1 MGRSATLG
9 RSLLAAVLGAL
20 LGCGTILYPERR
32 GQQAGQLDAGIVVL
46 DALGL
51 LVFFVPGVV
60 AFAVDFAT
68 GAIYLP
74 RGRKQSELLNI
85 PPAPRKKRRSAA
97 LEIERHPLEERSLAG
112 VEAALRAYAGIDVDL
127 RAEAVRIEVAGP
139 GMRLDA
145 LLASLDAPSASP

>member
-1 MGRSATLG
+1 MWRSATPARG
-9 RSLLAAVLGAL
+9 LLAAVLGVL

-32 GQQAGQLDAGIVVL
+32 GQRAGQLDAGIVVL

-74 RGRKQSELLNI
+74 RGQKQSELLNV
-85 PPAPRKKRRSAA
+85 PPPKQEKRRSA
-97 LEIERHPLEERSLAG
+97 LGVERHPLEERSLAG
-112 VEAALRAYAGIDVDL
+112 VEAALRAHAGIEVDL
-127 RAEAVRIEVAGP
+127 RSEGVRIAVAGP
-139 GMRLDA
+139 GMPLDE
-145 LLASLDAPSASP
+145 LLASLDTPPPSP